1 VSSETAEWVVLTAD
15 ERKAV
20 ATDWKTDD
28 IIGKEPRLGILTS
41 EEPTQQLGWCGPDSK
56 RNIRG
61 QHLPH
66 APSLSVCLF
75 L

>member
-1 VSSETAEWVVLTAD
+1 MSSETAEWVVLTAD

-41 EEPTQQLGWCGPDSK
+41 EEPTQQLG
-56 RNIRG
+56 
-61 QHLPH
+61 
-66 APSLSVCLF
+66 
-75 L
+75 